1 MPAPLLELRGL
12 AVSAGETLLF
22 EGLSAVARAGGVL
35 AIQGP
40 SGCGKTTLLRAIA
53 GLIDV
58 TAGEVLL
65 EGRTPGAWGWP
76 TYRSQVSLML
86 QRPVLYPGPV
96 RNALRRPFS
105 YRATTAVYD
114 EGAAVALLDR
124 LGLAPEVLDQETST
138 LSEGQQQRVSF
149 ARSLLLE
156 PRALLLDEPAS
167 ALDAAAAAQLETV
180 LRERVEQH
188 GLAVVIV
195 SHDPAQSARL
205 GAEIIDLAALAQPI
219 AGAQA

>member
-12 AVSAGETLLF
+12 AVSAGETLLI
-22 EGLSAVARAGGVL
+22 EGLSAVAPAGGVV

-65 EGRTPGAWGWP
+65 EGRTPEAWGWP
-76 TYRSQVSLML
+76 TYRSQVALML
-86 QRPVLYPGPV
+86 QRSVLYPGPV
-96 RNALRRPFS
+96 RDALRRAFS
-105 YRATTAVYD
+105 YRATTAAYD
-114 EGAAVALLDR
+114 EASAVALLDQ

-149 ARSLLLE
+149 ARSLLIG
-156 PRALLLDEPAS
+156 PRVLLLDEPAS
-167 ALDAAAAAQLETV
+167 ALDAAATARVETV
-180 LRERVEQH
+180 LRDRVEQD

-195 SHDPAQSARL
+195 SHDPAQSERL
-205 GAEIIDLAALAQPI
+205 GAEVIDLAAVAQSV

>member
-1 MPAPLLELRGL
+1 
-12 AVSAGETLLF
+12 
-22 EGLSAVARAGGVL
+22 
-35 AIQGP
+35 
-40 SGCGKTTLLRAIA
+40 
-53 GLIDV
+53 
-58 TAGEVLL
+58 
-65 EGRTPGAWGWP
+65 
-76 TYRSQVSLML
+76 ML

>member
-1 MPAPLLELRGL
+1 MAAPLLELRGL
-12 AVSAGETLLF
+12 AVSAGETLLI
-22 EGLSAVARAGGVL
+22 EGLSAVVRAGGVV

-65 EGRTPGAWGWP
+65 EGRTPDDWGWP
-76 TYRSQVSLML
+76 RYRSQVALML

-96 RNALRRPFS
+96 RDALRRPFS
-105 YRATTAVYD
+105 YRAATAAYD
-114 EGAAVALLDR
+114 EAAAIALLDR
-124 LGLAPEVLDQETST
+124 LGLASEVLDQETST

-149 ARSLLLE
+149 ARSLLIG

-167 ALDAAAAAQLETV
+167 ALDAAAAARLETV
-180 LRERVEQH
+180 LRERVERD

-205 GAEIIDLAALAQPI
+205 GAEIIDLAALAQSVAVAP
-219 AGAQA
+219 A